1 MNKVDKNFYPVRS
14 RSPRGGRSRAFG
26 LLRRSFSE
34 ASRAASNGVKIII
47 GLGNPDKEYEN
58 TYHNVGI
65 LFINQILNIKNQ
77 NDKSKFK
84 KTNYFEYLNIDGL
97 IFIKPLTFM
106 NESGKAVKEAMKYF
120 SRNKKVRPEEI
131 LIAHDD
137 SDIELGK
144 YKLDFGRSS
153 AGHKGV
159 ESIISSLKTKS
170 FWRLRLGV
178 RTKEKIKARAKAGE
192 FVLKKLTPFDQKKI
206 KEVFEKIN
214 LSHEDT
220 S

>member
-1 MNKVDKNFYPVRS
+1 MDSKTNSRNIKQHTAHQKN
-14 RSPRGGRSRAFG
+14 
-26 LLRRSFSE
+26 L
-34 ASRAASNGVKIII
+34 KIII

-77 NDKSKFK
+77 NDKPKFK
-84 KTNYFEYLNIDGL
+84 KMNYFEYLNIDGL
-97 IFIKPLTFM
+97 VFIKPLTFM
-106 NESGKAVKEAMKYF
+106 NQSGKATKEAMKYF
-120 SRNKKVRPEEI
+120 SNNKKIEPEEV
-131 LIAHDD
+131 LVAHDD

-144 YKLDFGRSS
+144 YKLSFGRSS

-178 RTKEKIKARAKAGE
+178 RAKEKEKIRAKAGE
-192 FVLKKLTPFDQKKI
+192 FVLKKITPTDQKKI

-214 LSHEDT
+214 LPRENIL
-220 S
+220 